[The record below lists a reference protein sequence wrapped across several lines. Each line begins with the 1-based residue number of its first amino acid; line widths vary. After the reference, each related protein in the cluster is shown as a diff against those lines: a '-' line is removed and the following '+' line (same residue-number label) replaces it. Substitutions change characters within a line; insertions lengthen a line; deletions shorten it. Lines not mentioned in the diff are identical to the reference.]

1 VTQVDTRQWS
11 SSAPTGYEPKAELAL
26 LARILHREGYDD
38 HLAGHIS
45 YKQADGTFLV
55 NPAELTW
62 DEVTASDVMRIDIDG
77 KILEGRWSVTPAIV
91 LHTELH
97 RARDDI
103 TVAVH
108 NHPRWGT
115 IWADMQ
121 RVPPA
126 YDQTSA
132 LLGGDLVLYD
142 TYGDNAASVE
152 EVRKIVAVMGQ
163 APWALLA
170 NHGVFVTG
178 NSIREAHLRAV
189 TLEWRCRQAWHVA
202 AAGGG
207 APMPRE
213 AAAQLDSMV
222 SQFGFPGLFEAMA
235 RKELRVEP
243 PPVC

>member
-1 VTQVDTRQWS
+1 MTQVDMELWVS
-11 SSAPTGYEPKAELAL
+11 NAPTQFDAKAELAL
-26 LARILHREGYDD
+26 LARVLHREGYDD

-45 YKQADGTFLV
+45 YRQPDGTLLV
-55 NPAELTW
+55 NPLELTW
-62 DEVTASDVMRIDIDG
+62 DELTADDVMRIDIDG
-77 KILEGRWSVTPAIV
+77 NVLDGKWTVTPAII

-97 RARDDI
+97 RHRDDVV
-103 TVAVH
+103 VAVH

-115 IWADMQ
+115 IWADMHQ
-121 RVPPA
+121 VPPV

-132 LLGGDLVLYD
+132 LLGGELFLYD
-142 TYGDNAASVE
+142 TYDDNAASAD
-152 EVRKIVAVMGQ
+152 EVRKIVSRMGD

-178 NSIREAHLRAV
+178 NSIREAHLRAI

-207 APMPRE
+207 VPMPAE
-213 AAAQLDSMV
+213 AADQLNSMV

-235 RKELRVEP
+235 RKELRADP
-243 PPVC
+243 GILT